1 MARLPEVGG
10 DSGNWGEILNEFLS
24 VSLND
29 HGLLKAGTVGS
40 SNIAPKSVTVDK
52 IATMTAPSAG
62 QSLTYNGTSLAWNTV
77 NASVADASASTKGAI
92 QLAGDLSGTAAA
104 PTVPGLA
111 TKANA
116 ADLSAVAT
124 SGSYNDLTDTPSIP
138 SVPVSSVAGKTG
150 AVTLT
155 KSDVSLGNVDNTSDA
170 NKPISSATQTAL
182 NGKVAIAGSA
192 QSLWLG
198 TQAAY
203 DALATKDTNTVY
215 IIKG

>member
-1 MARLPEVGG
+1 
-10 DSGNWGEILNEFLS
+10 
-24 VSLND
+24 
-29 HGLLKAGTVGS
+29 
-40 SNIAPKSVTVDK
+40 VTVDK

-92 QLAGDLSGTAAA
+92 QLAGDLGGTAAA

-111 TKANA
+111 TKVSA
-116 ADLSAVAT
+116 ADLAPVAT

-138 SVPVSSVAGKTG
+138 SAPVSSVAGKTG

-155 KSDVSLGNVDNTSDA
+155 KADVSLGNVDNTSDA

-182 NGKVAIAGSA
+182 NGKVATAGSA